1 MNFEIMVNLGNE
13 EMEHVTTL
21 NMIRPHIIRV
31 SLIAGKRSL
40 SNRVGGTELR
50 GNHKREQE
58 SKSRLRLC
66 HADKTCTKL
75 YTIFEWDPIFANEH
89 EFKNKT

>member
-13 EMEHVTTL
+13 EMGHEHPKYDPTSYQL
-21 NMIRPHIIRV
+21 GCPF
-31 SLIAGKRSL
+31 AGKRSL

-58 SKSRLRLC
+58 SK
-66 HADKTCTKL
+66 
-75 YTIFEWDPIFANEH
+75 PITFVPCR
-89 EFKNKT
+89 